1 MPQNDSAS
9 EVYYQIRDPEE
20 QAVSKKK
27 WYGHSEIAATAY
39 DRLSHWKNERGIDE
53 NKPLSM
59 EEVCEKLYQAE
70 KEIKAGMTA
79 DARQSL
85 EELCSRYSL

>member
-9 EVYYQIRDPEE
+9 KVYYQIRDPEE
-20 QAVSKKK
+20 QAVSKMKR
-27 WYGHSEIAATAY
+27 YGHSEIAATAY
-39 DRLSHWKNERGIDE
+39 DRLSYWKNERGIDE

-59 EEVCEKLYQAE
+59 EEVYEKLYQAE
-70 KEIKAGMTA
+70 KEIRAGMTA

-85 EELCSRYSL
+85 EELRNKYSL

>member
-9 EVYYQIRDPEE
+9 EVYYQIRYPEE
-20 QAVSKKK
+20 HAVSIMKR
-27 WYGHSEIAATAY
+27 YGHSEVVATAY
-39 DRLSHWKNERGIDE
+39 DRFSYWKNEREIDE

-85 EELCSRYSL
+85 EELRNKYSL